1 MVSPSLLEYTNKDG
15 KKPRELFTECHKD
28 LVKEG
33 EKWMKETATSCTV
46 IGALII
52 TIMFAAAITFPGG
65 YNQNTGWPMFSN
77 EKVFMVFIICDTLSL
92 LSASTSVLTFL
103 GILSSRY
110 AEDDFL
116 KSLPLKMIKGLF
128 TLIFSM
134 ATMMITF
141 CTSLFIILPGKSWM
155 VILAICLASVPV
167 TNFAWTQSHLLYDML
182 ISTYWSRI
190 LDRKDWIVSHSM
202 CYSLHTCVLN
212 NWHVARNCYFYFIW
226 KHS

>member
-1 MVSPSLLEYTNKDG
+1 
-15 KKPRELFTECHKD
+15 
-28 LVKEG
+28 
-33 EKWMKETATSCTV
+33 MKETATSCTV
-46 IGALII
+46 VGALIV

-116 KSLPLKMIKGLF
+116 KSLPLKMIIGLF

-141 CTSLFIILPGKSWM
+141 CTCLFIILLGKSWM
-155 VILAICLASVPV
+155 VIPVICLASVPV
-167 TNFAWTQSHLLYDML
+167 TNFAWTQSHLLYDMI

-190 LDRKDWIVSHSM
+190 LDRKAKIGSQVIQCATVCIRVS
-202 CYSLHTCVLN
+202 
-212 NWHVARNCYFYFIW
+212 
-226 KHS
+226 

>member
-1 MVSPSLLEYTNKDG
+1 MVSPSLLEYRNKDG
-15 KKPRELFTECHKD
+15 KSPRELFTECHKD
-28 LVKEG
+28 LVKER
-33 EKWMKETATSCTV
+33 EKWIKETATSCTV
-46 IGALII
+46 VGSLIV

-141 CTSLFIILPGKSWM
+141 CTSLFIILPGKSRM
-155 VILAICLASVPV
+155 VIPAICLASVPV

-190 LDRKDWIVSHSM
+190 LDRKAKTGS
-202 CYSLHTCVLN
+202 
-212 NWHVARNCYFYFIW
+212 
-226 KHS
+226 